1 MCGCLYAWD
10 THPSFSVLFHKLWS
24 VELFSPVEFI
34 LYSWSLFGKEAYRA
48 VSCYYF
54 FWECWYACSKLL
66 LRLKVLRKR
75 PKMRYSKEPT
85 WRKVIHLFTSKY
97 TLGGNFEFPGN
108 GTKILKVTEEIKSF
122 TTFFLHW
129 ASPGISW
136 AQIRDAP
143 RQFIPLSFTAA
154 KLGHQGHA
162 FSIIATRLQKWSRTS
177 PFLRPNMQRYFFVT
191 FSYIFELNF
200 PIHARDLCLP
210 KWYVFQ
216 STKCVHMFHIRVNV
230 FTFISTNHSLLLCSR
245 FLSSKST
252 TDSSP

>member
-97 TLGGNFEFPGN
+97 TIGGNFEFPGN
-108 GTKILKVTEEIKSF
+108 CTKILKVTEEIISF
-122 TTFFLHW
+122 TTIFCNW
-129 ASPGISW
+129 ASPGITW

-143 RQFIPLSFTAA
+143 RQFKPLSFTAA

-177 PFLRPNMQRYFFVT
+177 SYLRPNMQRYFLVI
-191 FSYIFELNF
+191 FSYIYIWTKFSNPRKRF
-200 PIHARDLCLP
+200 
-210 KWYVFQ
+210 VF
-216 STKCVHMFHIRVNV
+216 TKMICFSKHKMRSHVSYKSHV
-230 FTFISTNHSLLLCSR
+230 FTFISTQSLTAFMLKI
-245 FLSSKST
+245 FE
-252 TDSSP
+252 